1 MKESFLK
8 TDLGQKLFEHLESFV
23 LEMVYVTKSFQKR
36 KEKKKKKEKEKDT
49 IFASKRNKQAS
60 TLRMQK
66 KS

>member
-36 KEKKKKKEKEKDT
+36 KEKKKKKEKEKR
-49 IFASKRNKQAS
+49 KRK
-60 TLRMQK
+60 RKRKRYHFCFK
-66 KS
+66 KK